1 MQSKLPWSVL
11 TKLEEIRPEVE
22 ELTVENLNFQRLL
35 KKHIHSQKAGDLQTK
50 LFKKHDESSRPP
62 ILNKLYP
69 YSTNTKYCTGESL
82 LSNER
87 QKPRF
92 GRNCTFC
99 DDDKHCSDEC
109 NRYPDIQSRQKR
121 LKN

>member
-62 ILNKLYP
+62 ILNELYP
-69 YSTNTKYCTGESL
+69 YSTNTKYYTGESL
-82 LSNER
+82 LLTNAKNRDLEEIASFVMMTSIAVMNAIDTLTSN
-87 QKPRF
+87 
-92 GRNCTFC
+92 
-99 DDDKHCSDEC
+99 
-109 NRYPDIQSRQKR
+109 
-121 LKN
+121 LVKND